1 MKAVRADY
9 PAEWP
14 YANVYTLADL
24 HIGDPHCNDAEVQRL
39 VKRVQD
45 DPYGL
50 CILNGDL
57 MNTATR
63 GGVSDV
69 YGEVMSPMQQIDCLC
84 KMFAPLK
91 DKIIGVTSGNHESR
105 AYKDD
110 GIDITRLVCRELGI
124 EDRYCAEGVVVFL
137 RFGQRCGHTR
147 HKDRSNNQMYTIFA
161 MHGAGG
167 GAKEGAKAN
176 RLADLACIVDADVY
190 IHAHTHLP
198 LIMKNSFYRVNPFA
212 SIVTK
217 SDRLFVN
224 CGAALEYGGYGQ
236 AKGFKPAST
245 ANPVIRLEA
254 KEKRMSAT
262 L

>member
-1 MKAVRADY
+1 MDY
-9 PAEWP
+9 PSTWEYCNIYP
-14 YANVYTLADL
+14 LADL
-24 HIGDPHCNDAEVQRL
+24 HIGDPNADEAEIW
-39 VKRVQD
+39 KRIKKAQE

-50 CILNGDL
+50 VILNGDL

-147 HKDRSNNQMYTIFA
+147 HKDRSNKQMYTIYA
-161 MHGAGG
+161 THGAGG

-198 LIMKNSFYRVNPFA
+198 LVMKNSFHRVNPFA
-212 SIVTK
+212 STITK
-217 SDRLFVN
+217 TDRLFVN

-254 KEKRMSAT
+254 KEKYMTAT